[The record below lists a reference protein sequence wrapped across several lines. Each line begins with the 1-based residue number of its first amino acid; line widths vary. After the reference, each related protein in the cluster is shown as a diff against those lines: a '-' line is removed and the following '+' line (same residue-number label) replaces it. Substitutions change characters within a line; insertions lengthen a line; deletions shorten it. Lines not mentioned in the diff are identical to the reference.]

1 MMRLKDLEATIFPLQ
16 NYSKSDLFR
25 YRTFAGLFIN
35 LHTPDMDFF
44 QLKIKAITAE
54 TPDTVTL
61 ELDIPQ
67 ELAPLFAYKQG
78 QYISIRHE
86 DDGHELRRSYSMS
99 SSPTE
104 GRLAVTVKKVAGGKV
119 STWLHDTIKAGDSIE
134 VAAPQGRFFSDLN
147 PDKRRTYYLFGA
159 GSGITP
165 LMSILKT
172 VLENEPMSAIFL
184 LYGSRNE
191 EQIIFRDALDALS
204 ERYVGQLHVEHVLSQ
219 PKKDGAGG
227 GIFGMFKKS
236 TTNWKGKT
244 GRIDGR
250 IATHFLEENMP
261 HGPEG
266 DCMYFVCGPG
276 SMTETVKTT
285 LLARGI
291 PTKQIHTEHFVNA
304 NHVPGEFAA
313 EGPAGKRVIVH
324 LKGKKIELA
333 IPDGA
338 TILDVLVKEK
348 YDPPYSCT
356 AGACSTCMA
365 KVISGKVTMDA
376 CYALDDDEVKAG
388 YILTCQSH
396 PETAVVELSYD
407 M

>member
-1 MMRLKDLEATIFPLQ
+1 
-16 NYSKSDLFR
+16 
-25 YRTFAGLFIN
+25 
-35 LHTPDMDFF
+35 MDFF
-44 QLKIKAITAE
+44 KLRIKSITPE
-54 TPDTVTL
+54 TADTVTL
-61 ELDIPQ
+61 ELDITP
-67 ELAPLFAYKQG
+67 ELAPLFQYKQG
-78 QYISIRHE
+78 QYITIRHE
-86 DDGHELRRSYSMS
+86 ADGHELRRSYSMS
-99 SSPTE
+99 SSPSE
-104 GRLAVTVKKVAGGKV
+104 DRLAVTVKKVSGGQV
-119 STWLHDTIKAGDSIE
+119 SSWLHDEIKEGDTVE
-134 VAAPQGRFFSDLN
+134 VAAPQGRFYNDLN
-147 PDKRRTYYLFGA
+147 PEKRRTYYLFGA

-165 LMSILKT
+165 LMSIAKT

-219 PKKDGAGG
+219 PKKEGSGG
-227 GIFGMFKKS
+227 GIFGIFKKS

-250 IATHFLEENMP
+250 TAMYFLDENMA
-261 HGPEG
+261 HGPES
-266 DCMYFVCGPG
+266 DCIYFICGPG

-285 LLARGI
+285 LLARDI

-304 NHVPGEFAA
+304 NHVAGEFDAS
-313 EGPAGKRVIVH
+313 GPAGNRIIVH
-324 LKGKKIELA
+324 LKGEKIELPV
-333 IPDGA
+333 PDGA

-348 YDPPYSCT
+348 FDPPYSCT

-365 KVISGKVTMDA
+365 KVISGKVRMDA

-396 PETAVVELSYD
+396 PETPVVELSYD